1 MAEAKTPSASY
12 LPGEDPDTVEANRR
26 YQEALTKLTESLD
39 TRKNRFFDPTLL
51 AAASGFLAPTQTGG
65 FGESLGKAAANI
77 GPAET
82 AAQKEEQDILQQK
95 LGVAGQGLELQRLKA
110 RDAELGNYLNPQR
123 AAPAAPQPQGPL
135 AGTQGPLAGPQAA
148 PIAGPQAGPLS
159 GGAPNLS
166 EIRAQGPATTAPAA
180 PAGGLS
186 QAAAPTPAAPAPA
199 APAVVG
205 SPQGALTAME
215 SNKPPGYE
223 GVEGIQVAPANP
235 NFMTGRD
242 YVKLNRYDK
251 TKSPGDL
258 IKEGQEIEQKRY
270 RDKEGGV
277 LDLATG
283 KFYQYPTGKT
293 EEIQL
298 YGYPG
303 THKVDARTAAK
314 LSMLA
319 ANDDPAYH
327 DLAKRV
333 VEGPRKAAAGEGKPG
348 EPNRL
353 KSQQEL
359 DLETEKQKKLQGA
372 EVNQEIEDRKNFVQ
386 RGRDADDTITLAGQ
400 FRKFAADP
408 SAAKMSG
415 ILNNDKV
422 SSGVARLVQ
431 DGVGSG
437 NFRIGIPQIEDVMR
451 NAGLSK
457 EDQAKYRTF
466 LMLTVESQLLKTKYM
481 KGSISNYEDKLLGN
495 AGINAQ
501 DTPETIRMKADLFTR
516 RAQFDRR
523 VAKDFKTSKMTADDY
538 LDSDRYTQMRDK
550 YNSDL
555 ADLSFGGKM
564 LVPASSPAAAPAAGA
579 QPSPGFIRDKDTG
592 VIRKKRAGE

>member
-1 MAEAKTPSASY
+1 MAAASAPSASY

-26 YQEALTKLTESLD
+26 YQEALAKLTESLD

-51 AAASGFLAPTQTGG
+51 AAAAGFLAPTQTGG

-77 GPAET
+77 GPAE
-82 AAQKEEQDILQQK
+82 AASQKEEQDILQQK
-95 LGVAGQGLELQRLKA
+95 LGLAGQSLELQRLKA
-110 RDAELGNYLNPQR
+110 RDAELGKYLNPQ
-123 AAPAAPQPQGPL
+123 AESPAP
-135 AGTQGPLAGPQAA
+135 TGPLAGPQAA
-148 PIAGPQAGPLS
+148 PVNGPLS
-159 GGAPNLS
+159 APPPNLS
-166 EIRAQGPATTAPAA
+166 EIRAEGPSASPTAA
-180 PAGGLS
+180 PSGALS
-186 QAAAPTPAAPAPA
+186 QANAPAPA
-199 APAVVG
+199 PVVVG
-205 SPQGALTAME
+205 SPQGALTAMQA
-215 SNKPPGYE
+215 NKPPGYE
-223 GVEGIQVAPANP
+223 SVEGIQVAPANP

-242 YVKLNRYDK
+242 YVKLNRFDK

-283 KFYQYPTGKT
+283 KFYQFPTGKT

-333 VEGPRKAAAGEGKPG
+333 VEGPRKATAGEGKPG
-348 EPNRL
+348 EPARL

-359 DLETEKQKKLQGA
+359 ELDTEKQKKLQGA
-372 EVNQEIEDRKNFVQ
+372 EVAQEIEDRKNFVQ

-408 SAAKMSG
+408 NASKMTG

-523 VAKDFKTSKMTADDY
+523 AARDFKASKMTADDY
-538 LDSDRYTQMRDK
+538 LDSDRYAKLRDQ
-550 YNSDL
+550 YNTDL
-555 ADLSFGGKM
+555 AELSFGGKM
-564 LVPASSPAAAPAAGA
+564 LVPAGPAGG
-579 QPSPGFIRDKDTG
+579 QPSPGFIRDPQTG

>member
-1 MAEAKTPSASY
+1 MAETKTPSASY

-39 TRKNRFFDPTLL
+39 TRKNRIFDPTLL
-51 AAASGFLAPTQTGG
+51 AMAEGFLGPTQTGS
-65 FGESLGKAAANI
+65 FGEALGRVAGKL
-77 GPAET
+77 GPAEA

-95 LGVAGQGLELQRLKA
+95 LGLAGQGVELQRLKA
-110 RDAELGNYLNPQR
+110 RDAELGRYLNPQ
-123 AAPAAPQPQGPL
+123 AEATAPAA
-135 AGTQGPLAGPQAA
+135 TGPLAGPQAA
-148 PIAGPQAGPLS
+148 PVNGPLS
-159 GGAPNLS
+159 APAPNLL
-166 EIRAQGPATTAPAA
+166 EIRAEGSAPTAA
-180 PAGGLS
+180 PAGALTK
-186 QAAAPTPAAPAPA
+186 AAAPNPAAPIPSAPT
-199 APAVVG
+199 VIG
-205 SPQGALTAME
+205 SPQGGLAALQ

-223 GVEGIQVAPANP
+223 GVEGIQVAPPNP
-235 NFMTGRD
+235 DFMTSRD
-242 YVKLNRYDK
+242 YVRLNRFDK

-258 IKEGQEIEQKRY
+258 IKEGQEIQQKRY
-270 RDKEGGV
+270 RDKDNGV

-283 KFYQYPTGKT
+283 LYYQYPTGKT
-293 EEIQL
+293 EKVQI

-303 THKVDARTAAK
+303 TFDVDARTAAK

-319 ANDDPAYH
+319 AKDDPAYH

-333 VEGPRKAAAGEGKPG
+333 VEGPRKATTGEGKPG
-348 EPNRL
+348 EPVRL

-359 DLETEKQKKLQGA
+359 ELETEKQKKLQGA
-372 EVNQEIEDRKNFVQ
+372 DVAQEIEDKKNFVQ

-408 SAAKMSG
+408 NASKMAG

-523 VAKDFKTSKMTADDY
+523 AARDFKASKMTADDY
-538 LDSDRYTQMRDK
+538 LDSDRYAKLRDE
-550 YNSDL
+550 YNTDL
-555 ADLSFGGKM
+555 AELSFGGKM
-564 LVPASSPAAAPAAGA
+564 LVPAGPATAPAAPAAGG
-579 QPSPGFIRDKDTG
+579 QPSPGFIRDPQTG

>member
-1 MAEAKTPSASY
+1 M
-12 LPGEDPDTVEANRR
+12 
-26 YQEALTKLTESLD
+26 
-39 TRKNRFFDPTLL
+39 
-51 AAASGFLAPTQTGG
+51 
-65 FGESLGKAAANI
+65 
-77 GPAET
+77 
-82 AAQKEEQDILQQK
+82 
-95 LGVAGQGLELQRLKA
+95 
-110 RDAELGNYLNPQR
+110 
-123 AAPAAPQPQGPL
+123 
-135 AGTQGPLAGPQAA
+135 QA
-148 PIAGPQAGPLS
+148 
-159 GGAPNLS
+159 
-166 EIRAQGPATTAPAA
+166 
-180 PAGGLS
+180 
-186 QAAAPTPAAPAPA
+186 
-199 APAVVG
+199 
-205 SPQGALTAME
+205 
-215 SNKPPGYE
+215 NKPPGYE

-242 YVKLNRYDK
+242 YVRLNRFDK

-333 VEGPRKAAAGEGKPG
+333 VEGPRKATAGEGKPG
-348 EPNRL
+348 EPARL

-359 DLETEKQKKLQGA
+359 ELDTEKQKKLQGA
-372 EVNQEIEDRKNFVQ
+372 EVAQEIEDRKNFVQ

-408 SAAKMSG
+408 NASKMAG

-523 VAKDFKTSKMTADDY
+523 AARDFKASKMTAYDY
-538 LDSDRYTQMRDK
+538 LDSDRYAKLRDQ
-550 YNSDL
+550 YNTDL
-555 ADLSFGGKM
+555 AELSFGGKM
-564 LVPASSPAAAPAAGA
+564 LVPAGPATAPAAPAGGG
-579 QPSPGFIRDKDTG
+579 QPSPGFIRDPQTG

>member
-1 MAEAKTPSASY
+1 MATAPSASY
-12 LPGEDPDTVEANRR
+12 LPGEDPDAVEANRR
-26 YQEALTKLTESLD
+26 YQEALAKLTESLD

-51 AAASGFLAPTQTGG
+51 AAAAGFLAPTQTGG

-77 GPAET
+77 GPAQ
-82 AAQKEEQDILQQK
+82 AAALKEEQDIAQQR
-95 LGVAGQGLELQRLKA
+95 LAVAGQGLELQRLKA
-110 RDAELGNYLNPQR
+110 RDAELGKYLNPQ
-123 AAPAAPQPQGPL
+123 AEAPA
-135 AGTQGPLAGPQAA
+135 GPLAGPKAM
-148 PIAGPQAGPLS
+148 PVNGPLS
-159 GGAPNLS
+159 APAPNLS
-166 EIRAQGPATTAPAA
+166 EIRAQGPAITPPAA
-180 PAGGLS
+180 PAGALS
-186 QAAAPTPAAPAPA
+186 QAAAPAPATPVPA

-215 SNKPPGYE
+215 ANKPPGYE

-242 YVKLNRYDK
+242 YVRLNRYDK
-251 TKSPGDL
+251 SKSPGDL

-283 KFYQYPTGKT
+283 KFYQFPTGKT

-303 THKVDARTAAK
+303 THKVDARTAAR

-319 ANDDPAYH
+319 AKDDPAYH

-333 VEGPRKAAAGEGKPG
+333 VEGPRRPGPASEGQKPTS
-348 EPNRL
+348 L
-353 KSQQEL
+353 MSVQEL
-359 DLETEKQKKLQGA
+359 ELETEKKKKLQGA
-372 EVNQEIEDRKNFVQ
+372 EVTQEVEDRKSFVQ

-408 SAAKMSG
+408 SAAKMAG

-431 DGVGSG
+431 DGIGSG
-437 NFRIGIPQIEDVMR
+437 SFRIGVPQIEDVMR
-451 NAGLSK
+451 NAGLNR

-466 LMLTVESQLLKTKYM
+466 LMLTVESQLAKTKYM
-481 KGSISNYEDKLLGN
+481 KGAVSNFEQSLLSN

-523 VAKDFKTSKMTADDY
+523 VARDFKTSKMTADDY
-538 LDSDRYTQMRDK
+538 LDSDRYAKMRDQ
-550 YNSDL
+550 YNTDL
-555 ADLSFGGKM
+555 SELSFGGKV
-564 LVPASSPAAAPAAGA
+564 LVPATSANTPSTPAVSG
-579 QPSPGFIRDKDTG
+579 QPSAGFIRDPQTG
-592 VIRKKRAGE
+592 VIRKKKAGE